1 MAKDRYLQ
9 AVRGA
14 AITAVVL
21 IHCLPQC
28 DISVALRPLLNW
40 AVAAFLF
47 LSGLLTTE
55 ASIARGGV
63 LERRLW
69 RTLPPY
75 VVWSLAYALLLQGS
89 GTWGALKALL
99 TAGAAAQMY
108 FIAVYL
114 QLTMLTSLLYRLL
127 RWRPLIVYAV
137 TPLSLAAYE
146 VLTAVGVALPILGRL
161 FPMWLVFYVVGLDW
175 ERWRARLQG
184 KFRAALVAL
193 GACLA
198 IQLVSGF
205 AWLHLGD
212 YNMATTQLKLSSM
225 ATSLCVIA
233 VIMLLPASEKHRL
246 SESFLAGVG
255 DASFGIYLCHMFVLA
270 VVRKVLT
277 FLALPAVL
285 STVLLWLLTLTISFV
300 LCAFVRTKSPRRFAD
315 VVGMR

>member
-21 IHCLPQC
+21 IHCLPQY
-28 DISVALRPLLNW
+28 DVSVALRPLLNW

-55 ASIARGGV
+55 ARIARGGV
-63 LERRLW
+63 LGRRIR

-75 VVWSLAYALLLQGS
+75 VVWSLAYALLLQDS
-89 GTWGALKALL
+89 SVPGALKALL
-99 TAGAAAQMY
+99 TAGASAQMY

-114 QLTMLTSLLYRLL
+114 QLTMLTPLLYRLL
-127 RWRPLIVYAV
+127 RWRPLIAYAI
-137 TPLSLAAYE
+137 TPLSLAVYE
-146 VLTAVGVALPILGRL
+146 ALTVAGIALPILGRL
-161 FPMWLVFYVVGLDW
+161 FPMWLIFYVVGLDW
-175 ERWRARLQG
+175 KRWRDRLQG

-198 IQLVSGF
+198 IQLASGF
-205 AWLHLGD
+205 AWLHIGD

-233 VIMLLPASEKHRL
+233 VIMLLPTSGKRRL
-246 SESFLAGVG
+246 SESFLADMG

-270 VVRKVLT
+270 AARKALA
-277 FLALPAVL
+277 FFALPSVAGAA
-285 STVLLWLLTLTISFV
+285 LLWLLTLTFSFAF
-300 LCAFVRTKSPRRFAD
+300 CALVRKGAPRRVAKLL
-315 VVGMR
+315 GMS